1 MTTATN
7 RQHTPSPLPRL
18 FASSGPAASPPWTAR
33 PTPGSSTPS
42 RRPAPATASSG
53 STTASSTAP
62 PSTRSW
68 SSGSAPPRSPRCR
81 SAHSS
86 TGGSKLRRYHGDARA
101 ARVSDHRS
109 FLDAQVFVAARPT
122 TRRVPLE
129 PLLALQTMVTRRTSG
144 GDVLGAGGALTVR
157 AALQA
162 ASLAP
167 AASVSRL
174 GLARSSAGPDGKVAY
189 RKRHEAPSC
198 RVLDPPRFEGRS
210 RRAVQVESCVGNETQ
225 HAGLERVRQDLR
237 SEEGES
243 CCDVPRFRS
252 GNGAVEARRST
263 TDTDGVK
270 RTDATCRHSGTRAG
284 PSVGC
289 PPGRCRTARRAAVV
303 PNPLLGRSDLPNVN
317 LQISGSNCNKLCW
330 GKF

>member
-1 MTTATN
+1 MPFGAFVHGGAPNCAATTVTRAPHGSVTTAPFW
-7 RQHTPSPLPRL
+7 TPK
-18 FASSGPAASPPWTAR
+18 SS
-33 PTPGSSTPS
+33 S
-42 RRPAPATASSG
+42 R
-53 STTASSTAP
+53 
-62 PSTRSW
+62 
-68 SSGSAPPRSPRCR
+68 
-81 SAHSS
+81 
-86 TGGSKLRRYHGDARA
+86 
-101 ARVSDHRS
+101 
-109 FLDAQVFVAARPT
+109 ARPT

-129 PLLALQTMVTRRTSG
+129 PLLALQTMVTRRTSA

-157 AALQA
+157 EALQA

-225 HAGLERVRQDLR
+225 HAGLERLRQDLR